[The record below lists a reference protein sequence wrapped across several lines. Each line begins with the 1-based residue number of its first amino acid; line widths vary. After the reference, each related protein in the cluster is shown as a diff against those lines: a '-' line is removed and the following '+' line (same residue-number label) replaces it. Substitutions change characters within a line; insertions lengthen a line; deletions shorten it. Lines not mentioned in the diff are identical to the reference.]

1 MIIYKDIIGK
11 LKESGYTTY
20 TLMKQGLI
28 GQSTLTNIRNG
39 KPISTATLD
48 VICDLL
54 GCQPGDVLEHV
65 PNSKP
70 KEEVVPE

>member
-1 MIIYKDIIGK
+1 MIVYKNIIEK

-28 GQSTLTNIRNG
+28 GQGTLTNIRKG
-39 KPISTATLD
+39 RPISTATLD

-54 GCQPGDVLEHV
+54 GCQPGDILEHV
-65 PNSKP
+65 PNP
-70 KEEVVPE
+70 KTEDGAAPE